1 MLLTLAQAAEL
12 LGQSRR
18 QIRYLIKTGRLPAVK
33 VGGHWRIDSER
44 LPRSPGQR
52 AAAERKQQHLVE
64 VVEEALALPSASD
77 RKRYSVRDL
86 RAFQIGAAIYRD
98 ATARLAPDHPA
109 AGFLRQVLEHVA
121 LGCHRFRQ
129 EDKVSEYQAAR
140 DHASRAACTLAI
152 DATAPAQELLD
163 RVEQDLMAALGGLV
177 RRMERRTRRG
187 HSIRTGDADLAEGR
201 DA

>member
-1 MLLTLAQAAEL
+1 MLLTLVQAAEL

-64 VVEEALALPSASD
+64 VVEEALSLPSASD

-98 ATARLAPDHPA
+98 AAARLAADHPA
-109 AGFLRQVLEHVA
+109 IQSLRQALEHVA

-129 EDKVSEYQAAR
+129 EDKVSEYQTAR

-152 DATAPAQELLD
+152 DATSPTLERWQTMRHAPPAMRRIRCRASWRRASAAPTAQA
-163 RVEQDLMAALGGLV
+163 RACWPG
-177 RRMERRTRRG
+177 
-187 HSIRTGDADLAEGR
+187 
-201 DA
+201 